1 MIFFK
6 LSNKDVDHVFYDSD
20 ASTDFNNIFEFR
32 EFCKKSWNNSYGF
45 IVIDKDKSD
54 LNNRYRN
61 QLELVENEPKVI
73 TDEQKVIKDE
83 HKLRATKVCEIC
95 KKEILSSSL
104 AKQ

>member
-6 LSNKDVDHVFYDSD
+6 LSPKDVDHVFYDSD
-20 ASTDFNNIFEFR
+20 ASTDFNIIFEFR

-61 QLELVENEPKVI
+61 QLELVKDERKVI
-73 TDEQKVIKDE
+73 TDKRKVIKDE
-83 HKLRATKVCEIC
+83 PKVRATKVCEIC
-95 KKEILSSSL
+95 KQVRL
-104 AKQ
+104 